1 MKEVIAIVRMN
12 MMNQTKKA
20 LTEAGVAAF
29 FAHEANGR
37 GVGFI
42 NTHILAGAEDGYEEA
57 ASLLGE
63 KGKLY
68 PKRVVTIVVEDDVVD
83 SVVEAIISV
92 NKTGKPGDGKIF
104 VLPLERT
111 VRIRT
116 GEVGESAVTP
126 VGGGEGQ

>member
-83 SVVEAIISV
+83 SVVEAIVSV

-104 VLPLERT
+104 VLPLKDA
-111 VRIRT
+111 VRVRT
-116 GEVGESAVTP
+116 GETGARSIA
-126 VGGGEGQ
+126 

>member
-12 MMNQTKKA
+12 MMNQTKQA

-68 PKRVVTIVVEDDVVD
+68 PKRVVTIVVEDDLVDTVVD
-83 SVVEAIISV
+83 SIISV

-104 VLPLERT
+104 ILPLKDA
-111 VRIRT
+111 VRVRT
-116 GEVGESAVTP
+116 GESGTKSIA
-126 VGGGEGQ
+126 

>member
-20 LTEAGVAAF
+20 LTESGVDAF

-37 GVGFI
+37 GVGFV
-42 NTHILAGAEDGYEEA
+42 NTQILAGAEEGFEEA

-68 PKRVVTIVVEDDVVD
+68 PKRVITIVVDDDFVD
-83 SVVEAIISV
+83 TVVETLITT

-104 VLPLERT
+104 VLPIKDS
-111 VRIRT
+111 VRVRT
-116 GEVGESAVTP
+116 GEAGLKSIS
-126 VGGGEGQ
+126 

>member
-42 NTHILAGAEDGYEEA
+42 KTHILAGAEDGYEEA

-104 VLPLERT
+104 VLPLKDA
-111 VRIRT
+111 VRVRT
-116 GEVGESAVTP
+116 GETGARSIA
-126 VGGGEGQ
+126 